1 MKKLQTPSLIQFLQS
16 KVLLFVSMGV
26 FIVIL
31 GSLYYADGHF
41 RITEV
46 AIQPASKNNQNIRG
60 IQSLKGDY
68 IWLLDEQ
75 ETASFIKS
83 RNANIKEVKV
93 TKQFPNKIIL
103 TISYYI
109 PLAVIK
115 VPDGYFM
122 LGDEAVILEKSR
134 EPINSSLPQI
144 SYYQNISFANYQAGQ
159 DLNFDDIKDAL
170 FYMQRLANLK
180 IKINSIDI
188 KGFNMLGL
196 YTKDMTYMFSAE
208 KERELQAYQLEATIK
223 EFRISGRKIKSLDV
237 RFDKPVV
244 TLDE

>member
-1 MKKLQTPSLIQFLQS
+1 
-16 KVLLFVSMGV
+16 
-26 FIVIL
+26 
-31 GSLYYADGHF
+31 LYYADSHF

-46 AIQPASKNNQNIRG
+46 EIQPENKKNEEIRG

-68 IWLLDEQ
+68 IWALNDQ
-75 ETASFIKS
+75 ETSEFIKN
-83 RNANIKEVKV
+83 RNANIKDVSI
-93 TKQFPNKIIL
+93 TKQYPNKL
-103 TISYYI
+103 SLKISYYT

-134 EPINSSLPQI
+134 EPINPSLPQI
-144 SYYQNISFANYQAGQ
+144 SYYQNISFANYQAGDSLDFQ
-159 DLNFDDIKDAL
+159 DIKDAL

-180 IKINSIDI
+180 IRINSIDI

-208 KERELQAYQLEATIK
+208 KERELQAYQLEATIR
-223 EFRISGRKIKSLDV
+223 EFMINGRKIKSLDV

-244 TLDE
+244 VLVSS